1 MLAFTMLPP
10 SQVNQVVCSSARK
23 SMNLKQL
30 RSATFQEGIEDL
42 MPKTDGLGIR
52 SDHAAPTRSI
62 NTRLWDALN
71 GYARQ
76 QVDGPASESGSSR
89 IPSTTV
95 QSLTNGRR
103 PSPTRVMQQT
113 AHLARSM
120 GPPVNIPQPYM
131 NISGADEYSA
141 TEVATPS
148 AQGTPDMRNF
158 IPPTAPL
165 ARSAPA
171 DVSTLRRRAAPSPC
185 LPVQAS
191 IEKPQPSTPEKP
203 QQRPSQ
209 ISGRRE
215 FSRQE
220 VADLLQAYGHRID
233 VLENLSFSHVPVDEI
248 QDKFE
253 NFDGRLLDLE
263 HWRSD
268 YERERENEQASVES
282 SKQENSKKRR
292 LLPTESGSFASDG
305 SFDSAAAA
313 QTEAA
318 VLATLAA
325 NAETVPRI
333 EALEN
338 RMTDL
343 ENDAMPSFTRPWQVQ
358 VVLLPWGSDL
368 HGIWFSAMDAT
379 NHSMKSSQQA
389 SDEWSGAQSLPKLS
403 FQSATAG
410 AWTTE
415 SIQAW
420 ANETEEWLSPK
431 ACGPN
436 GMVFQRL
443 ASRGLV
449 QDVTFHALDSRH
461 ILNTLAAHFEGIL
474 PSEALEMSEQMPNY
488 QGFQESFVP
497 LRKVRK
503 SSRLR
508 FLSPSEM
515 ITSAIWNASFLD
527 SSVMMKVNDGQRRL
541 YITTPEAY
549 TQSCD
554 NGLSWPSI
562 RRLPLFDATG
572 EEEAAQ
578 ATSAVIEACW
588 TYNDQ
593 LDRPASA
600 RSSFTSNEFDSS
612 PPGHG
617 SSYDSMKGISQPI
630 SPRSEARTLRYR
642 TMSLPDSSSTGQQS
656 CNPVSKRRVA
666 SFESGT
672 TVPVSNREFMEPV
685 SFKKRRISK
694 TPEAEHKGVGFTPR
708 WSREPPSPFT
718 SEPHVEIYSQG
729 AASARRGATPFA
741 YATPHSNT
749 VCVGKPGFL
758 RGDGDTEADTEMGQP
773 QSEHGEEEWHGVEED
788 RELEDE
794 REAPVSELG
803 EANTSDPLAEGEVQ

>member
-1 MLAFTMLPP
+1 
-10 SQVNQVVCSSARK
+10 
-23 SMNLKQL
+23 
-30 RSATFQEGIEDL
+30 
-42 MPKTDGLGIR
+42 
-52 SDHAAPTRSI
+52 
-62 NTRLWDALN
+62 
-71 GYARQ
+71 
-76 QVDGPASESGSSR
+76 
-89 IPSTTV
+89 
-95 QSLTNGRR
+95 
-103 PSPTRVMQQT
+103 
-113 AHLARSM
+113 
-120 GPPVNIPQPYM
+120 
-131 NISGADEYSA
+131 
-141 TEVATPS
+141 
-148 AQGTPDMRNF
+148 
-158 IPPTAPL
+158 
-165 ARSAPA
+165 
-171 DVSTLRRRAAPSPC
+171 
-185 LPVQAS
+185 
-191 IEKPQPSTPEKP
+191 
-203 QQRPSQ
+203 
-209 ISGRRE
+209 
-215 FSRQE
+215 
-220 VADLLQAYGHRID
+220 
-233 VLENLSFSHVPVDEI
+233 
-248 QDKFE
+248 
-253 NFDGRLLDLE
+253 
-263 HWRSD
+263 
-268 YERERENEQASVES
+268 
-282 SKQENSKKRR
+282 
-292 LLPTESGSFASDG
+292 
-305 SFDSAAAA
+305 
-313 QTEAA
+313 
-318 VLATLAA
+318 
-325 NAETVPRI
+325 
-333 EALEN
+333 
-338 RMTDL
+338 
-343 ENDAMPSFTRPWQVQ
+343 
-358 VVLLPWGSDL
+358 
-368 HGIWFSAMDAT
+368 MDAT

-672 TVPVSNREFMEPV
+672 TVPVSKREFVEPI
-685 SFKKRRISK
+685 SCKKRRISK

-718 SEPHVEIYSQG
+718 SEPHVEVYSQG

-749 VCVGKPGFL
+749 VCVGKPEIL

-794 REAPVSELG
+794 REALVSELG
-803 EANTSDPLAEGEVQ
+803 EANTSDPLAEDDVQ

>member
-1 MLAFTMLPP
+1 MLAFTMLAL
-10 SQVNQVVCSSARK
+10 SQVNQVDCSSVRRLM
-23 SMNLKQL
+23 SLEQL
-30 RSATFQEGIEDL
+30 RSATFQEGI
-42 MPKTDGLGIR
+42 
-52 SDHAAPTRSI
+52 SDHAAPTQSI

-131 NISGADEYSA
+131 NIPGADEYSA

-148 AQGTPDMRNF
+148 AQGTPDMRNL
-158 IPPTAPL
+158 IPPTAQL
-165 ARSAPA
+165 ASASFYREAPA
-171 DVSTLRRRAAPSPC
+171 FDTRKATA
-185 LPVQAS
+185 
-191 IEKPQPSTPEKP
+191 TT
-203 QQRPSQ
+203 
-209 ISGRRE
+209 
-215 FSRQE
+215 
-220 VADLLQAYGHRID
+220 AYGHRID
-233 VLENLSFSHVPVDEI
+233 VLENLSFSHVPIEEI

-263 HWRSD
+263 HWRSEH
-268 YERERENEQASVES
+268 EREQENEQASLES

-338 RMTDL
+338 RMTDF
-343 ENDAMPSFTRPWQVQ
+343 ENEAMPSFTRPWQVQ

-379 NHSMKSSQQA
+379 HHSMKSSQQA

-403 FQSATAG
+403 FQSATVG

-449 QDVTFHALDSRH
+449 QDVTFHASDSRH
-461 ILNTLAAHFEGIL
+461 
-474 PSEALEMSEQMPNY
+474 
-488 QGFQESFVP
+488 
-497 LRKVRK
+497 
-503 SSRLR
+503 
-508 FLSPSEM
+508 
-515 ITSAIWNASFLD
+515 
-527 SSVMMKVNDGQRRL
+527 
-541 YITTPEAY
+541 
-549 TQSCD
+549 
-554 NGLSWPSI
+554 
-562 RRLPLFDATG
+562 
-572 EEEAAQ
+572 
-578 ATSAVIEACW
+578 
-588 TYNDQ
+588 
-593 LDRPASA
+593 
-600 RSSFTSNEFDSS
+600 
-612 PPGHG
+612 
-617 SSYDSMKGISQPI
+617 
-630 SPRSEARTLRYR
+630 
-642 TMSLPDSSSTGQQS
+642 
-656 CNPVSKRRVA
+656 
-666 SFESGT
+666 
-672 TVPVSNREFMEPV
+672 
-685 SFKKRRISK
+685 
-694 TPEAEHKGVGFTPR
+694 
-708 WSREPPSPFT
+708 
-718 SEPHVEIYSQG
+718 
-729 AASARRGATPFA
+729 
-741 YATPHSNT
+741 
-749 VCVGKPGFL
+749 
-758 RGDGDTEADTEMGQP
+758 
-773 QSEHGEEEWHGVEED
+773 
-788 RELEDE
+788 
-794 REAPVSELG
+794 
-803 EANTSDPLAEGEVQ
+803 

>member
-1 MLAFTMLPP
+1 MLPP

-30 RSATFQEGIEDL
+30 RSATFQEGI
-42 MPKTDGLGIR
+42 

-131 NISGADEYSA
+131 NIPGADEYSA

-203 QQRPSQ
+203 QQCPSQ

-233 VLENLSFSHVPVDEI
+233 VLENLSFSHVPVEEI

-268 YERERENEQASVES
+268 YERERENGQASVES

-562 RRLPLFDATG
+562 RRLPIFDATG

-600 RSSFTSNEFDSS
+600 RSSFTSNEFDPS

-617 SSYDSMKGISQPI
+617 SSYDSTKGISQPI

-718 SEPHVEIYSQG
+718 SEPHVDIYSQG

-749 VCVGKPGFL
+749 VCMGKPEFL

>member
-1 MLAFTMLPP
+1 M
-10 SQVNQVVCSSARK
+10 
-23 SMNLKQL
+23 
-30 RSATFQEGIEDL
+30 
-42 MPKTDGLGIR
+42 
-52 SDHAAPTRSI
+52 
-62 NTRLWDALN
+62 
-71 GYARQ
+71 
-76 QVDGPASESGSSR
+76 
-89 IPSTTV
+89 
-95 QSLTNGRR
+95 
-103 PSPTRVMQQT
+103 
-113 AHLARSM
+113 
-120 GPPVNIPQPYM
+120 
-131 NISGADEYSA
+131 
-141 TEVATPS
+141 
-148 AQGTPDMRNF
+148 
-158 IPPTAPL
+158 
-165 ARSAPA
+165 
-171 DVSTLRRRAAPSPC
+171 
-185 LPVQAS
+185 
-191 IEKPQPSTPEKP
+191 
-203 QQRPSQ
+203 
-209 ISGRRE
+209 
-215 FSRQE
+215 
-220 VADLLQAYGHRID
+220 
-233 VLENLSFSHVPVDEI
+233 
-248 QDKFE
+248 
-253 NFDGRLLDLE
+253 
-263 HWRSD
+263 
-268 YERERENEQASVES
+268 
-282 SKQENSKKRR
+282 
-292 LLPTESGSFASDG
+292 
-305 SFDSAAAA
+305 
-313 QTEAA
+313 AA

-343 ENDAMPSFTRPWQVQ
+343 ESDAMPSFTRPWQVQ

-379 NHSMKSSQQA
+379 HHSMKPSQQA

-449 QDVTFHALDSRH
+449 QDVTFQGSDSRH

-474 PSEALEMSEQMPNY
+474 PSEALDMSEQMPNY
-488 QGFQESFVP
+488 QGFQEAFVP

-515 ITSAIWNASFLD
+515 VTSAIWNASFLD

-554 NGLSWPSI
+554 NGFSWPGI

-572 EEEAAQ
+572 EEQAAQ

-600 RSSFTSNEFDSS
+600 RTSFTSNDFNSS
-612 PPGHG
+612 PPGRG
-617 SSYDSMKGISQPI
+617 SSYDSMKGIPQPI

-656 CNPVSKRRVA
+656 CNPKRRVA

-672 TVPVSNREFMEPV
+672 TVPVSHRDALEPM

-718 SEPHVEIYSQG
+718 SEPQVEIYSQG

-749 VCVGKPGFL
+749 VCVGRPDFL

-794 REAPVSELG
+794 REGSVSELE
-803 EANTSDPLAEGEVQ
+803 EANTSDRLAEDEVQ